1 MMITDEEKA
10 FMEYWKKNRERESKL
25 GRQLFFGLPLG
36 ILMGIGIVL
45 SLITGWYTRAVM
57 EANSQLNPIVLIIAL
72 LSIAVFTSIFYKKH
86 RWEMNEQYYKELL
99 HKKNKRNPPAN
110 AANH

>member
-1 MMITDEEKA
+1 MR
-10 FMEYWKKNRERESKL
+10 KKLSWNIGKKTGNVKVSWVAR
-25 GRQLFFGLPLG
+25 FFGLPLG

-99 HKKNKRNPPAN
+99 HKKINPIRLLMQLISN
-110 AANH
+110 Y